1 MKEEKFLNIK
11 EASIFLGLKENYLY
25 KLTCLKEI
33 PYIKYGRRVLFDAE
47 ELKSWRQ
54 SRMTRIPT
62 KDELSSKAA
71 LQAASRH

>member
-1 MKEEKFLNIK
+1 MNIK

-54 SRMTRIPT
+54 SRMTRIPADPT
-62 KDELSSKAA
+62 KAELSSKAA